1 MRLAGYL
8 FGGFLVLFGFVFC
21 AAAAASGIWPRWILG
36 GILLGAGLAVFYV
49 LRMKVPA
56 TQVTLTQKIDLS
68 GDVQLEHLTCKSCGA
83 TLDSKSVTV
92 AAGAVFVKC
101 PSCGSQY
108 QIEEAPK
115 W

>member
-1 MRLAGYL
+1 MKSAGYV
-8 FGGFLVLFGFVFC
+8 FGGFLILFGVLFC
-21 AAAAASGIWPRWILG
+21 TAAATTGIWPRWILG
-36 GILLGAGLAVFYV
+36 GILLASGLAVLYFM
-49 LRMKVPA
+49 RMKIPDTKV
-56 TQVTLTQKIDLS
+56 QVTQKIDLS

-83 TLDSKSVTV
+83 TLDSKSVSV

-101 PSCGSQY
+101 PFCNSQY